1 MLKQKNLIF
10 VGAPGAGKGT
20 FSALLLERHP
30 MAHISTGDILRD
42 EVKRDTELGR
52 EAAKLMKEGKL
63 VPDEVIAGMVRERLA
78 QPDCDNGFILDGF
91 PRTIRQAELLEEA
104 LSSLGRKLD
113 RVVYFKVD
121 DDVILKRLTA
131 RLNCRKCGKIYNKLF
146 MPPKVE
152 NVCDDCGSEL
162 FQRPD
167 DSLETAKS
175 RLDVFY
181 RQTSPLID
189 YYRKQGLM
197 LEITETDKDKICA
210 VLAAE
215 LE

>member
-1 MLKQKNLIF
+1 MRRHS
-10 VGAPGAGKGT
+10 PRSAG
-20 FSALLLERHP
+20 S
-30 MAHISTGDILRD
+30 STG
-42 EVKRDTELGR
+42 
-52 EAAKLMKEGKL
+52 
-63 VPDEVIAGMVRERLA
+63 
-78 QPDCDNGFILDGF
+78 
-91 PRTIRQAELLEEA
+91 
-104 LSSLGRKLD
+104 
-113 RVVYFKVD
+113 VVYFKVD

-175 RLDVFY
+175 RLEVFY

>member
-42 EVKRDTELGR
+42 DVKRDTELGR

-104 LSSLGRKLD
+104 LSSLGRKL
-113 RVVYFKVD
+113 
-121 DDVILKRLTA
+121 
-131 RLNCRKCGKIYNKLF
+131 F

-175 RLDVFY
+175 RLEVFY

>member
-1 MLKQKNLIF
+1 MNLILL
-10 VGAPGAGKGT
+10 GAPGAGKGT
-20 FSALLLERHP
+20 QAEVIGETLKIP
-30 MAHISTGDILRD
+30 TISTGNMI
-42 EVKRDTELGR
+42 R
-52 EAAKLMKEGKL
+52 EALKSGTEMGRKAKEYVDAGKL
-63 VPDEVIAGMVRERLA
+63 VPDEVVIGIIKERLA

-175 RLDVFY
+175 RLEVFY